1 MLSRLIPTEKT
12 DPELAPYRSGLIF
25 GFFNALAWQIG
36 IGTPMVLFSEQLGA
50 TPFQVGLAYSF
61 IFLLTPLQI
70 FATALLPR
78 FGYKRVMLGGWAARS
93 VFLLVP
99 VWLAI
104 VTPRW
109 GVQPWMAPAL
119 VGSVFWFCFFRT
131 IGASAIMPWLYAILP
146 PKARG
151 RYFGSDQFISGIA
164 GVGTLL
170 VCVALFATLP
180 IYLALLVQ
188 YLIALSGSYFS
199 FAALK
204 RLPEAENPPPVKIR
218 ELVRETPRLM
228 FRRSPF
234 RHYLWLAVWYAVV
247 STPIPPFLA
256 YYLKVGPQLG
266 ADQIMGFEVARY
278 AGVIFA
284 AAFIRRRIDLSGTR
298 PFFLLTM
305 VLYVAVGV
313 FWWWYLRQEAGATW
327 MLFIAYFVLG
337 VAAAC
342 WIIANLNYLPQVVDE
357 KRRALMVAVM
367 GSVTA
372 CCGGLSPILWGLVLK
387 DETSTGAALNVDV
400 FQLFFLFLIASVVVL
415 SSLLAKLPEENAG
428 EVHSLVIGNA
438 IFRPFRAATY
448 LVSLI
453 DLQAVAR
460 PTSKPPDETSSR
472 KT

>member
-1 MLSRLIPTEKT
+1 MLARLIPTEKT
-12 DPELAPYRSGLIF
+12 DPELAPFRSGLLF

-36 IGTPMVLFSEQLGA
+36 IGTPMVLFCEQLGA

-61 IFLLTPLQI
+61 VFLLTPLQI
-70 FATALLPR
+70 LATGLLPR

-104 VTPRW
+104 VAPRW

-119 VGSVFWFCFFRT
+119 VGSVFWFCVFRT
-131 IGASAIMPWLYAILP
+131 IGAAAIMPWLYSILP

-151 RYFGSDQFISGIA
+151 RYFGSDQFISGVA

-170 VCVALFATLP
+170 ACVALFATLP
-180 IYLALLVQ
+180 VFTALLIQ
-188 YLIALSGSYFS
+188 YVIALFGSYFS

-204 RLPEAENPPPVKIR
+204 RLPDAENPPPVKLTQLIK
-218 ELVRETPRLM
+218 ETPQLM
-228 FRRSPF
+228 FRPSPF
-234 RHYLWLAVWYAVV
+234 RHYLWLAVWYAVL

-266 ADQIMGFEVARY
+266 ADQIMGFEVARF

-284 AAFIRRRIDLSGTR
+284 AAFIRRRIDQSGAR

-305 VLYVAVGV
+305 VLFVGVGV
-313 FWWWYLRQEAGATW
+313 FWWFYLQQASGTTW
-327 MLFIAYFVLG
+327 ALFVAYFVLG

-342 WIIANLNYLPQVVDE
+342 WTIAHLNYLAQVVDE
-357 KRRALMVAVM
+357 SRRALMVAVL

-387 DETSTGAALNVDV
+387 DETERGAAINADV
-400 FQLFFLFLIASVVVL
+400 FQLFFLFVIASVVVL
-415 SSLLAKLPEENAG
+415 SSLLAKLKEDQTG
-428 EVHSLVIGNA
+428 EVDSLVIGNA

-453 DLQAVAR
+453 DLREVAR
-460 PTSKPPDETSSR
+460 PTSDKPDETPRR
-472 KT
+472 K